1 MQAASNPRLG
11 LPSASEMARVRR
23 CPGSR
28 ALIATLGGRR
38 IGSNSDAEEGTHRH
52 TLIEEGADTDQIEDG
67 NTAYT
72 VERSKALTLE
82 ALTVAG
88 MESIT
93 VTVEREQRFWL
104 HNERLEKVVSAQLD
118 YLAMARKTALIV
130 DYKTLFGDHGK
141 ASANDQIKAQVA
153 CLHDTHPE
161 LTSIYVGLVQPNL
174 PADRQ
179 LTMAHYDMAAIVRAK
194 HEVMAWCSESQAED
208 APRIPGKVQCANC
221 DARSLC
227 KEAIAASMA
236 ITAVSDDLM
245 LASPDTA
252 AAILERAGQA
262 EAVIKHIKARAKEM
276 LEKDP
281 ESIAGYA
288 LKPGNEKRTVSDIG
302 KAFSICRD
310 SGVSPAE
317 FQSACTIAL
326 GKLEALYVGANPDLP
341 KAAAKRALSELL
353 KESGAITVTQNQP
366 SIVKVTS

>member
-1 MQAASNPRLG
+1 MPRI
-11 LPSASEMARVRR
+11 RR

-28 ALIATLGGRR
+28 ALIATLDGHR
-38 IGSNSDAEEGTHRH
+38 IGSSADADEGTHRH
-52 TLIEEGADTDQIEDG
+52 ALIEGDADTEAIESS
-67 NTAYT
+67 NAAYT
-72 VERSKALTLE
+72 VERAKALTLE
-82 ALTVAG
+82 ALTIAG

-104 HNERLEKVVSAQLD
+104 HNERLEKVASAQLD
-118 YLAMARKTALIV
+118 YLAMARNTALIV

-153 CLHDTHPE
+153 CLHDAYPE

-194 HEVMAWCSESQAED
+194 HEVMAWCAESLAED
-208 APRIPGKVQCANC
+208 APRIPGKIQCANC

-245 LASPDTA
+245 LDSPDTA

-281 ESIAGYA
+281 GSVAGYA
-288 LKPGNEKRTVSDIG
+288 LKPGNEKRTISDIG

-310 SGVSPAE
+310 SGISPAE
-317 FQSACTIAL
+317 FQAVCTIAL
-326 GKLEALYVGANPDLP
+326 GKMETLYASANPDLP

-366 SIVKVTS
+366 SIVKAS